1 MRKKPSRSILY
12 HWCPGEAIWEGVG
25 QTTDQGKGQKW
36 TVRGLCSDFG
46 SSGDF
51 AKGLLSSVLL
61 KHLRSEPAENR
72 KIYSQPPRMKGG
84 ISLLALVVKNPP
96 ANAGDTRYVGL
107 IPGLGR
113 SPVGEHGNSTPV
125 FLPGESYGQRSLA
138 GYSSWDRTEWDTTEV
153 T

>member
-1 MRKKPSRSILY
+1 M
-12 HWCPGEAIWEGVG
+12 
-25 QTTDQGKGQKW
+25 
-36 TVRGLCSDFG
+36 RGLCSDFG

-72 KIYSQPPRMKGG
+72 KVYSQPPRMKGG
-84 ISLLALVVKNPP
+84 ISLLALVIKNPP